1 MATQPT
7 NLPVP
12 SESPRDL
19 KFNAGK
25 IDEFVTSLVN
35 TYVDRFGNEHYT
47 IEGLRWLAQ
56 QAIAQY
62 GWIPVGTFQAGATLT
77 LPNQILKDT
86 TDGEYYR
93 WDGSL
98 LPSGKDVPIG
108 STPGSTGGVGVGAW
122 LSVGDSSL
130 RTMLAS
136 STGTGM
142 IGSNH
147 RNTLQDDLDAVDLRT
162 SGQPLSQ
169 LLSEGKDIIN
179 DTGLQSF
186 SVSSDDIN
194 ISGSP
199 GGSITGTKY
208 GTALTLNGEDVTA
221 SGLVIVGPGDVL
233 PTDTLATVLLRS
245 MSSGHS
251 IEDTHLSGASIG
263 IYLHGDNATLKNNTT
278 RSMTYHPS
286 LVAGGYGILA
296 EGVRNLLILGH
307 SAFGDSVNDRHA
319 LYLSNNQAEGDL
331 PNIDVRVI
339 GFRANYEWANAGG
352 VVGAD
357 GMPMINVRYVDS
369 LIIDAAQLRQ
379 GGQGIHVLNDR
390 KTPKNIS
397 ITNSNVLG
405 ITKRRGGDVCSGIG
419 IGGFGTVDKDPIT
432 NLIIN
437 GCNVQVLRATGVIDS
452 GGRFP
457 VAVALEYVRFGTV
470 TGSVLSSPADS
481 CDFLITNCQDLVID
495 GIQSNPSSA
504 SGTRAMVRFEGAN
517 NARIRFSNIN
527 KGSRPGV
534 IENITI
540 ATDIMVDWQRVAE
553 IFYNTG
559 TGGINSDPDSLI
571 KTSSI
576 SGSTVII
583 EFQQHVT
590 TEAIKGL
597 LLIPV
602 LASNPISIVVAVS
615 GKTITVQAYN
625 NSGANISPSTGQ
637 VRFKVLLSK

>member
-12 SESPRDL
+12 SESPRDF

-62 GWIPVGTFQAGATLT
+62 GWIPVGTFLDGATLT
-77 LPNQILKDT
+77 IPNQILKDT

-93 WDGSL
+93 WDGSF
-98 LPSGKDVPIG
+98 LPSGKVVPNG
-108 STPGSTGGVGVGAW
+108 STPGTTGGVGVGAW
-122 LSVGDSSL
+122 ISVGDSAL
-130 RTMLAS
+130 RSMLAS
-136 STGTGM
+136 SIGIQM

-147 RNTLQDDLDAVDLRT
+147 RNTLQNDLDAVDVRT

-179 DTGLQSF
+179 DTELQSF
-186 SVSSDDIN
+186 TVSSDDIN
-194 ISGSP
+194 IYGSP
-199 GGSITGTKY
+199 GGSITGAKY

-221 SGLVIVGPGDVL
+221 SGLVIAGPGDVL

-245 MSSGHS
+245 MASGHT

-278 RSMTYHPS
+278 RSMTFHPS

-319 LYLSNNQAEGDL
+319 LYLSNSQTEGDI

-357 GMPMINVRYVDS
+357 GMPMINVRYIDS

-437 GCNVQVLRATGVIDS
+437 GCNVQVLRATGVVDS

-481 CDFLITNCQDLVID
+481 CDFLITNCQDIVID

-527 KGSRPGV
+527 KGTRPSV

-540 ATDIMVDWQRVAE
+540 ATDIWVDWQRVAE
-553 IFYNTG
+553 IFYNAG
-559 TGGINSDPDSLI
+559 SGGINSDPDSLI

-576 SGSTVII
+576 SGSTIVI
-583 EFQQHVT
+583 EFQPHVT
-590 TEAIKGL
+590 TEAIKGM

-602 LASNPISIVVAVS
+602 IAANPTSIVVAVS
-615 GKTITVQAYN
+615 GKTITVQGYN
-625 NSGANISPSTGQ
+625 NSGANISPATGQ
-637 VRFKVLLSK
+637 VRFKIVLSQ

>member
-7 NLPVP
+7 QNSVP

-62 GWIPVGTFQAGATLT
+62 GWIPVGTFQDGATLT
-77 LPNQILKDT
+77 SPNQILKDT

-93 WDGSL
+93 WDGSF
-98 LPSGKDVPIG
+98 LPSGKVVPNG
-108 STPGSTGGVGVGAW
+108 STPGTTGGVGVGAW
-122 LSVGDSSL
+122 ISVGDSAL

-136 STGTGM
+136 SIGTQM

-147 RNTLQDDLDAVDLRT
+147 RSNLQNDLDAVDIRT
-162 SGQPLSQ
+162 SGQSLSQ
-169 LLSEGKDIIN
+169 LLSEGRDIIN
-179 DTGLQSF
+179 DTSLSSF

-199 GGSITGTKY
+199 GGSITGIKY
-208 GTALTLNGEDVTA
+208 GTALTLNGEDVTT

-245 MSSGHS
+245 MSSGHT
-251 IEDTHLSGASIG
+251 IENTHLSGASIG

-319 LYLSNNQAEGDL
+319 LYLSNSQAEGDI

-437 GCNVQVLRATGVIDS
+437 GCNVQVLRATGVVDT

-540 ATDIMVDWQRVAE
+540 ATDIWVDWQRVAE
-553 IFYNTG
+553 IFYNAG
-559 TGGINSDPDSLI
+559 SGGINSDPDSLI

-576 SGSTVII
+576 SGSTIVI
-583 EFQQHVT
+583 EFQAHVT
-590 TEAIKGL
+590 TDAIKGM

-602 LASNPISIVVAVS
+602 IATNPTNIVVAVS
-615 GKTITVQAYN
+615 GKTITIQGYN
-625 NSGANISPSTGQ
+625 NSGVNISPTTGQ
-637 VRFKVLLSK
+637 VRFKIVLSQ

>member
-7 NLPVP
+7 QDAVP

-62 GWIPVGTFQAGATLT
+62 GWIPIGTFQAGATLT

-93 WDGSL
+93 WDGSF
-98 LPSGKDVPIG
+98 LPSGKVVPNG
-108 STPGSTGGVGVGAW
+108 STPRTTGGVGVGAW
-122 LSVGDSSL
+122 ISVGDSAL
-130 RTMLAS
+130 RSMLAS
-136 STGTGM
+136 SIGTQM

-147 RNTLQDDLDAVDLRT
+147 RSTLQNDLDAVDVRT
-162 SGQPLSQ
+162 SGQPLSK
-169 LLSEGKDIIN
+169 LLSEGRDIIN
-179 DTGLQSF
+179 DTSLSSF
-186 SVSSDDIN
+186 SVTSDDIN

-221 SGLVIVGPGDVL
+221 SGLVIAGPGDVL

-245 MSSGHS
+245 MSSGHT

-319 LYLSNNQAEGDL
+319 LYLSNSQTEGDI

-419 IGGFGTVDKDPIT
+419 IGGFGAVDKDPIY

-437 GCNVQVLRATGVIDS
+437 GCNVQVLRAAGVVDS

-540 ATDIMVDWQRVAE
+540 ATDIWVDWQRVAE
-553 IFYNTG
+553 IFYNAG
-559 TGGINSDPDSLI
+559 SGGINSDPDSLI

-576 SGSTVII
+576 SGSTIVI
-583 EFQQHVT
+583 EFQAHVT
-590 TEAIKGL
+590 TDAIKGM

-602 LASNPISIVVAVS
+602 IATNPTNIVVAVS
-615 GKTITVQAYN
+615 GKTITIQGYN
-625 NSGANISPSTGQ
+625 NSGVNISPTTGQ
-637 VRFKVLLSK
+637 VRFKIILSQ